1 MMQWTTLMMTTT
13 TTSPARRLTTGRRL
27 LGLKNNDVPVF
38 ILNIVIV
45 IKDTVIT
52 DAVIKD
58 DVITDAVIKIVVIFS
73 WHEDREG
80 GGVRRRRGEATE
92 VEGGREEKTEEEE
105 TEEQTEEQTEGER
118 WRTRIQF

>member
-1 MMQWTTLMMTTT
+1 MMMTTT
-13 TTSPARRLTTGRRL
+13 TTSPARRPTDGRRL
-27 LGLKNNDVPVF
+27 LGLKNNDVPVV
-38 ILNIVIV
+38 ILDIVTV
-45 IKDTVIT
+45 IKNAVIT
-52 DAVIKD
+52 GD
-58 DVITDAVIKIVVIFS
+58 VIKIVVIFS

-80 GGVRRRRGEATE
+80 GGVRRRRGEDKE